1 MKEKGYIP
9 IGLLGGIQVKINIKK
24 DQIITFDDVELNI
37 NSIRYNLWKIQESLL
52 QKI

>member
-9 IGLLGGIQVKINIKK
+9 IGLLEGSQVKINIKK
-24 DQIITFDDVELNI
+24 DKIITFDDVKLNT

>member
-9 IGLLGGIQVKINIKK
+9 IGLLEGSRVKINIKK
-24 DQIITFDDVELNI
+24 DQIITFDDVELNT

-52 QKI
+52 